1 MKLLPFPIKFLLFST
16 ADYLTLSNN
25 KMNQIRRTLHVIRMN
40 LHLTRGDSELFKGF
54 KQNNN
59 ITKSVAVFQGE
70 SQTILEL
77 TFMSFHQ
84 RLIKSQKRRKQY
96 IFFLPY
102 PLAWD
107 NLLFGRLCQPYS
119 TETMC
124 IRILV
129 MYFLFRANNLHCSD
143 LKEGESE

>member
-59 ITKSVAVFQGE
+59 ITKSVAVF
-70 SQTILEL
+70 
-77 TFMSFHQ
+77 
-84 RLIKSQKRRKQY
+84 
-96 IFFLPY
+96 
-102 PLAWD
+102 
-107 NLLFGRLCQPYS
+107 
-119 TETMC
+119 
-124 IRILV
+124 
-129 MYFLFRANNLHCSD
+129 
-143 LKEGESE
+143 